1 MNLNFTI
8 FLGYFLVM
16 LKDIPSKIF
25 KLISKRIGCSFEV
38 KSCDRELYKN
48 VNQWVLSLNKSIFN
62 KNISGRVNW
71 SEHGM
76 EINNSIPCGVYL
88 TKIDKL
94 TYLFVDKKLLTNS
107 YDAVD
112 VINIRIFGMHSI
124 KHIESLK
131 KSLNV
136 ISEDELAIYPYNNAD
151 KYIRGVKRDL
161 KTIVVKDKDK
171 LIEFVDRWKNNKD
184 FYKNNGLPHKTGIL
198 LYGEPGTGK
207 SSVGRAI
214 ASYLNYQIHSISLT
228 AFKNKA
234 ELLNRISMIP
244 PKSVVLLEDIDCV
257 IGSRKNDKINTND
270 DLLSIVL
277 NVLDGVLSPNDVIF
291 IATTNHIEKL
301 DKAFIRE
308 GRFDFKLNMT
318 NLDYSL
324 AKQMCELYGCKETIL
339 EDELFPIN
347 PAYLQNKLLS
357 KILN

>member
-16 LKDIPSKIF
+16 LKDIPSKLF
-25 KLISKRIGCSFEV
+25 KLLSKRIGCSFEV

-48 VNQWVLSLNKSIFN
+48 VNKWIIDLNKDIFN
-62 KNISGRVNW
+62 KNISGRTRWGDN
-71 SEHGM
+71 GI
-76 EINNSIPCGVYL
+76 EIDSSVPCGIYF
-88 TKIDKL
+88 TKIDSF
-94 TYLFVDKKLLTNS
+94 TWLFIDKQLLQSS

-112 VINIRIFGMHSI
+112 VINIKIFGIHSI
-124 KHIESLK
+124 KHIQNLK

-136 ISEDELAIYPYNNAD
+136 ISDDELVIYPYNNAD
-151 KYIRGVKRDL
+151 RYIKGVKRDL
-161 KTIVVKDKDK
+161 NTVILKDKQK
-171 LIEFVDRWKNNKD
+171 LISFINRWEQNKEFYIK
-184 FYKNNGLPHKTGIL
+184 NGLTHKTGVL

-324 AKQMCELYGCKETIL
+324 AKQMCELYGCKETVL

-357 KILN
+357 KILK